1 MKGQVGEMQKIAA
14 PIIPVIQASGAVDAI
29 QKGMSGFMEGF
40 PSLMKALD
48 EVAKIHPFVAGTRC
62 IHSFVS

>member
-1 MKGQVGEMQKIAA
+1 MQKIAA

-62 IHSFVS
+62 IY